1 VKGRT
6 VLTASVVPAGDQRL
20 PSPTVER
27 TKGAIVTRK
36 SSVWT
41 RVKLFIRP
49 ERETYNTRHPRVGEP
64 APGLETQKYEA
75 TDSRR
80 HGGTGAIGGH

>member
-1 VKGRT
+1 
-6 VLTASVVPAGDQRL
+6 
-20 PSPTVER
+20 
-27 TKGAIVTRK
+27 VTRK

-49 ERETYNTRHPRVGEP
+49 ERETYNTRRLRVGEP

>member
-1 VKGRT
+1 MSK
-6 VLTASVVPAGDQRL
+6 
-20 PSPTVER
+20 
-27 TKGAIVTRK
+27 K

-41 RVKLFIRP
+41 RLRLFFRP
-49 ERETYNTRHPRVGEP
+49 ERETYGTRRTRGGDPG
-64 APGLETQKYEA
+64 PGLETQKYEA